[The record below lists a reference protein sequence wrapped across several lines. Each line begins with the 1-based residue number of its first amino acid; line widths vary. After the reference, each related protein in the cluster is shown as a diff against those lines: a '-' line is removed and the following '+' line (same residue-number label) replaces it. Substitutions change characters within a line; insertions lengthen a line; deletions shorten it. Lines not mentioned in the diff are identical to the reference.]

1 MSETTSATKA
11 GTQSNQIRK
20 SIIQKV
26 IQIYQ
31 DSPTLSDDEIVALA
45 ETKTKSLFDQIQQA
59 VVSHSESSIP
69 TTSQLPLAAT
79 RVKKKSREDR
89 TDHVSRFFLTIA
101 EKQLREE
108 GVHNCLIPVFAK
120 SIQGLIEEESYNK
133 FSQKINQL
141 LNFATQKGFDYDQA
155 LQSKP
160 GKQISADLMTLY
172 RSEMLVNPRFGEQ
185 LKNKLDQALVQN
197 IKKISAKN
205 PDIPLDIEGTI
216 NKSFKSFIKA
226 IGPVTPQVKKK

>member
-1 MSETTSATKA
+1 MNETTATP
-11 GTQSNQIRK
+11 GTQSNQLRK
-20 SIIQKV
+20 AIIQKV

-45 ETKTKSLFDQIQQA
+45 EAKTKSLFDQMQQGGPPTE
-59 VVSHSESSIP
+59 VSVP

-120 SIQGLIEEESYNK
+120 SIQGLIEEESYVK

-141 LNFATQKGFDYDQA
+141 LSFATQKGFDYDQA

-172 RSEMLVNPRFGEQ
+172 RSEMLANPRFGEQ
-185 LKNKLDQALVQN
+185 LRNKLDQALVQN
-197 IKKISAKN
+197 IKKLSAKN
-205 PDIPLDIEGTI
+205 PDVPLDIEGTI
-216 NKSFKSFIKA
+216 SKSFKSFIKA
-226 IGPVTPQVKKK
+226 IGPVTPPQPKKK